1 MGITF
6 IDITMT
12 QEAFIP
18 DHKTQQLNEL
28 RATLGKMEVALGEV
42 DSAIVWT
49 NEQGKIQW
57 CNKTFDTLINKRHI
71 LILGQN
77 LVDLLPLFQSN
88 VSVPLELHPLNLAL
102 SNREKFTGDY
112 EFRIGDRRQVLEI
125 SAMSLVMGEGNSS
138 KNISV
143 VIAINDIT
151 EQRLTQSLLQQA
163 NKDLEERVRLRT
175 EELVLANELLKQ
187 QNTELKLA
195 RKVAESANQAKSEF
209 LANMSHEI
217 RTPMN
222 AILGFCSLLQETIAE
237 PRSRSYIDSIDA
249 AGKTLLALINDILDL
264 SKIEAGKLELQYD
277 FFDLRS
283 LIGEIG
289 QIFSITAQQKKIDL
303 FWEIGED
310 VPSFILF
317 DEIRLR
323 QILFNVVGNAL
334 KFTEKGQV
342 RVEVSKCQTEKTT
355 ETGNAPRIGLKI
367 RVIDTGIGISPESLK
382 HIFDMFSQSEGQ
394 SNRKYG
400 GTGLGLAI
408 TRRLAEMLEG
418 TVQVESETGHGS
430 CFEFIFSE
438 IIVAD
443 THKVSLIEQHLDI
456 NFNQFK
462 PAKILVVDDIVSNL
476 QLIKGYFE
484 NTHHHLTLVES
495 GKEAIAKI
503 DQKRPDLI
511 LLDMRMPDMDG
522 KAVTQTLKQNPKTA
536 NIPIIILTASYFN
549 QSQKEMALLCQ
560 GVLHKPVTRA
570 QLVSSLKNILPHAE
584 GATNSDKL
592 TETEILMIEEEV
604 ISPQLLEALK
614 VEEENAWPKL
624 HQCMIMREVRQ
635 FLQRLKELHSNYPA
649 RQLQEYIIRLETQVI
664 NYDGENLSITIK
676 TFPSLRQALMTEVRS
691 PFS

>member
-1 MGITF
+1 MSITL
-6 IDITMT
+6 IDVAMT

-18 DHKTQQLNEL
+18 DNTTQQLNEL

-42 DSAIVWT
+42 ESAIVWT

-57 CNKTFDTLINKRHI
+57 CNKTFDNLINKRHI
-71 LILGQN
+71 LILGQD
-77 LVDLLPLFQSN
+77 LVDLFPLFLSDRP
-88 VSVPLELHPLNLAL
+88 VLPKFHPLNLAIITQ
-102 SNREKFTGDY
+102 EKNSGIY
-112 EFRIGDRRQVLEI
+112 EFGEGNQKKFLEI
-125 SAMSLVMGEGNSS
+125 STTYLVMGEGEKNGL
-138 KNISV
+138 KNISIL
-143 VIAINDIT
+143 IAINDIT
-151 EQRLTQSLLQQA
+151 GQRSSHLLLQQA
-163 NKDLEERVRLRT
+163 NKSLEQRVIART
-175 EELVLANELLKQ
+175 QELISANKLLQQ
-187 QNTELKLA
+187 QNDELKLA
-195 RKVAESANQAKSEF
+195 QQVAELANQAKSEF

-222 AILGFCSLLQETIAE
+222 AILGFCSLLKETIAE
-237 PRSRSYIDSIDA
+237 SRSRSYVDCIDS

-283 LIGEIG
+283 LIEEIG
-289 QIFSITAQQKKIDL
+289 QIFSITAQQKNIDL
-303 FWEIGED
+303 SWAIAED

-342 RVEVSKCQTEKTT
+342 RLEVSKCQTEKTPA
-355 ETGNAPRIGLKI
+355 TGNAPTIGLKI

-382 HIFDMFSQSEGQ
+382 YIFDIFSQSEGQ

-408 TRRLAEMLEG
+408 THRLVEMLEG
-418 TVQVESETGHGS
+418 TVQVESETGEGS
-430 CFEFIFSE
+430 CFKFIFPE

-443 THKVSLIEQHLDI
+443 THKVSLIDQHLDI

-462 PAKILVVDDIVSNL
+462 PAKILVVDDTVSNL
-476 QLIKGYFE
+476 QLIQGYFE
-484 NTHHHLTLVES
+484 NTHHQITLVES
-495 GKEAIAKI
+495 GKDAIAKI
-503 DQKRPDLI
+503 QQETPDLI

-522 KAVTQTLKQNPKTA
+522 KAVTQTLKQNPKTSD
-536 NIPIIILTASYFN
+536 IPIIILTASYFN

-560 GVLHKPVTRA
+560 GVLHKPVTRD
-570 QLVSSLKNILPHAE
+570 QLVGSLKNILTYTE
-584 GATNSDKL
+584 DATNL
-592 TETEILMIEEEV
+592 EIPTETEIIMTEEEV

-614 VEEENAWPKL
+614 AEEENAWPRL

-635 FLQRLKELHSNYPA
+635 FLQRLKELNSNYPA
-649 RQLQEYIIRLETQVI
+649 KKLQEYIIRLETQLI
-664 NYDGENLSITIK
+664 KFDGENLSMTIK
-676 TFPSLRQALMTEVRS
+676 TFPALREALMTDS
-691 PFS
+691 

>member
-1 MGITF
+1 MSITL
-6 IDITMT
+6 IDVAMT

-18 DHKTQQLNEL
+18 DNTTQQLNEL

-42 DSAIVWT
+42 ESAIVWT

-57 CNKTFDTLINKRHI
+57 CNKTFDNLINKRHI
-71 LILGQN
+71 LILGQD
-77 LVDLLPLFQSN
+77 LVDLFPLFLSDRP
-88 VSVPLELHPLNLAL
+88 VLPKFHPLNLAIITQ
-102 SNREKFTGDY
+102 EKNSGIY
-112 EFRIGDRRQVLEI
+112 EFGEGNQKKFLEI
-125 SAMSLVMGEGNSS
+125 STTYLVMGEGEKNGL
-138 KNISV
+138 KNISIL
-143 VIAINDIT
+143 IAINDIT
-151 EQRLTQSLLQQA
+151 GQRLSHLLLQQA
-163 NKDLEERVRLRT
+163 NKSLEQRVMTRT
-175 EELVLANELLKQ
+175 QELISANQLLQKQ
-187 QNTELKLA
+187 NDELKLA
-195 RKVAESANQAKSEF
+195 RQVAESANQAKSEF

-217 RTPMN
+217 RTSLN

-237 PRSRSYIDSIDA
+237 PRSRSYIDSIDS

-264 SKIEAGKLELQYD
+264 SKIEAGKLELQYN

-303 FWEIGED
+303 SWAIAED
-310 VPSFILF
+310 VPNFILF

-342 RVEVSKCQTEKTT
+342 RVEVSKCQTEKTPA
-355 ETGNAPRIGLKI
+355 TGNAPTIGLKI

-382 HIFDMFSQSEGQ
+382 YIFDIFSQSEGQ

-418 TVQVESETGHGS
+418 TVQVESETGQGS
-430 CFEFIFSE
+430 CFQFIFPE

-443 THKVSLIEQHLDI
+443 THKVSLIDQHLDI

-476 QLIKGYFE
+476 QLIQGYFE
-484 NTHHHLTLVES
+484 NTHHQITLVAS

-503 DQKRPDLI
+503 QQERPDLI

-522 KAVTQTLKQNPKTA
+522 KAVTQTLKQNPTTS

-549 QSQKEMALLCQ
+549 QFQKEMALLCQ
-560 GVLHKPVTRA
+560 GVLHKPVTRD
-570 QLVSSLKNILPHAE
+570 QLVSSLKNILPYTE
-584 GATNSDKL
+584 DVENSEKP
-592 TETEILMIEEEV
+592 TEIEIITIEEEV
-604 ISPQLLEALK
+604 IYPQLLAALK
-614 VEEENAWPKL
+614 AEEENAWPKL

-635 FLQRLKELHSNYPA
+635 FLQRLKELNSNYPA
-649 RQLQEYIIRLETQVI
+649 KKLQEYIIRLETQLI
-664 NYDGENLSITIK
+664 KFDGENLSMTIK
-676 TFPSLRQALMTEVRS
+676 TFPALREALMTDS
-691 PFS
+691 